1 MNIVE
6 VRNLKKLYPCGANPV
21 YALNGVDLCIE
32 EGTFVSIIGASG
44 SGKTTL
50 LNLIGAL
57 DAPTEGEITVRGV
70 PLSKLSQNER
80 TIFRRRNIGF
90 VFQSYNLIPVLSVYE
105 NIVLPLKLDGR
116 RIDAEYVNLLIKNLK
131 IEDKL
136 NQLPNTLS
144 GGQQQR
150 VAIARALITRPA
162 IVLADEPSGNLDS
175 KTGAEVLAFMKMLSA
190 SFHQTLMVVTHN
202 EEIAQMADRM
212 IRLEDG
218 KIC

>member
-21 YALNGVDLCIE
+21 YALNGVALCIE